1 MIVENR
7 HEPTTIHAKTYVD
20 ERYKLTVYY
29 NQPYGE
35 LFNLASD
42 QTRCTTCGQRK
53 KPRS

>member
-35 LFNLASD
+35 LFDLASD
-42 QTRCTTCGQRK
+42 PDEVHNLWAEE